1 MKVQSF
7 ILSGE
12 EKIKLQHLEKFDA
25 SWRVRQ
31 RAKSLLL
38 LAAGLTCKQVAEQLD
53 IHFRTVS
60 FTRKHWNEEKFESLP
75 DRPRPGAPLKIKQ
88 DEQAN
93 ILMWVE
99 AEPLSS
105 QQVLAK
111 HLDACGTP
119 VHLNTIVNLLRKNKF
134 VWKRTR
140 HSLKKK
146 G

>member
-1 MKVQSF
+1 MKVQAF
-7 ILSGE
+7 NLSYE
-12 EKIKLQHLEKFDA
+12 EKTRLQRIEKFDE

-38 LAAGLTCKQVAEQLD
+38 LATGLACKQIAEQLD
-53 IHFRTVS
+53 INFRTVS
-60 FTRKHWNEEKFESLP
+60 FTRKHWNEEKFNSLP
-75 DRPRPGAPLKIKQ
+75 DRPRPGAPLKITQ

-119 VHLNTIVNLLRKNKF
+119 VHLNTIVNLLRKNEF